1 VALYWR
7 LLSVHVRGQMQ
18 YRASFL
24 LDAATTALVSVGYF
38 VTLAAVFSRF
48 EQVGGWRLGEI
59 AFLFGL
65 VEASFGL
72 MDMVFSGY
80 DPDIFSQHVRRGTFD
95 LFLLRPLG
103 LPLQVF
109 TSEFALRRVG
119 RIVQGLAVLALGIGL
134 SGTQWTLIKT
144 LYLPV
149 VMASTVAFFGGL
161 FVVGSTIC
169 FWTVQS
175 VEVMNVF
182 TYGGSEMLSYPMHI
196 YADWLRRFFT
206 YVLPA
211 AVVVYH
217 PALFFLDKPDPLGF
231 PAWLPFASPLAGVAV
246 LAGAFAF
253 WRVGVRR
260 YTSTGT

>member
-1 VALYWR
+1 
-7 LLSVHVRGQMQ
+7 MQ

-38 VTLAAVFSRF
+38 VTLAAVLGRF
-48 EQVGGWRLGEI
+48 GQVGGWRLGEV

-65 VEASFGL
+65 VGASFGL

-119 RIVQGLAVLALGIGL
+119 RIAQGLAVLALSIGL
-134 SGTQWTLIKT
+134 SGAHWTLAKT

-149 VMASTVAFFGGL
+149 VVTSTVAFFGGL
-161 FVVGSTIC
+161 FVIGSTIC

-182 TYGGSEMLSYPMHI
+182 TYGGTEMLSYPMHI

-217 PALFFLDKPDPLGF
+217 PALFFLDKPDPLGL
-231 PAWLPFASPLAGVAV
+231 PAWLPFASPLAGAAV
-246 LAGAFAF
+246 LAAAFAF